1 MRWAV
6 LRSRDVRPAHAV
18 GDSFEQLRS
27 AAIER
32 LENLFW
38 WSDAQGAARQLE
50 GSVDTFVD
58 CPMPRHVDELS
69 PIDERVPTLQI
80 KRDVLE
86 PGEASRALGQ
96 KQ

>member
-1 MRWAV
+1 
-6 LRSRDVRPAHAV
+6 V

-58 CPMPRHVDELS
+58 CPMPRHVDELP

-80 KRDVLE
+80 
-86 PGEASRALGQ
+86 
-96 KQ
+96 